1 MIETSQRIMR
11 AVKGGLP
18 KARRTILWLLKLIL
32 PISLAVQ
39 LLMYS
44 GLLDYFALILN
55 PVFQAIG
62 LPGASSIAFVCSIF
76 LPLYGPIAII
86 GTMGLTVRQMSILAI
101 MCLISHNTLVE
112 SAVQKR
118 TGSSFAFIMVLR
130 IGMSFLA
137 AFLWNLILPEDM
149 GGATTTA
156 LVKAA
161 EQTFL
166 QVLLVWAGGA
176 ASLSLKIILIVSGLM
191 ILQRLLEEFHIMD
204 ALARIFAPLMRFMGL
219 SKDCSFLWFVAN
231 IIGLTYGSAI
241 LIEQVEAGK
250 VGRGDARML
259 NNHLAIS
266 HSLLEDSLL
275 FIAIGVPVFW
285 VTVPRLLLA
294 IVVVW
299 VIRIIL
305 TIRFQNAWSD
315 SWKPSKFLGS
325 RFKR

>member
-1 MIETSQRIMR
+1 MTETSQRILK

-44 GLLDYFALILN
+44 GLLDYFALVLN
-55 PVFQAIG
+55 PVFKAIG

-76 LPLYGPIAII
+76 LPLYGPIAVI

-112 SAVQKR
+112 SAVQKK
-118 TGSSFAFIMVLR
+118 TGSSFFFVLFLR
-130 IGMSFLA
+130 VGMSFLA
-137 AFLWNLILPEDM
+137 AFIWNLILPKEM
-149 GGATTTA
+149 GGATSAVITNDA
-156 LVKAA
+156 S
-161 EQTFL
+161 QTIL
-166 QVLLVWAGGA
+166 QVLQVWAVGA
-176 ASLSLKIILIVSGLM
+176 ASLGLKIIVIVSALM

-204 ALARIFAPLMRFMGL
+204 ALARIFAPVMRFMGL
-219 SKDCSFLWFVAN
+219 SRDCSFLWFVAN

-250 VGRGDARML
+250 LGRGDARML

-285 VTVPRLLLA
+285 VTIPRLLLA
-294 IVVVW
+294 VVVVL
-299 VIRIIL
+299 VIRIVL
-305 TIRFQNAWSD
+305 TLRAQNH
-315 SWKPSKFLGS
+315 L
-325 RFKR
+325 